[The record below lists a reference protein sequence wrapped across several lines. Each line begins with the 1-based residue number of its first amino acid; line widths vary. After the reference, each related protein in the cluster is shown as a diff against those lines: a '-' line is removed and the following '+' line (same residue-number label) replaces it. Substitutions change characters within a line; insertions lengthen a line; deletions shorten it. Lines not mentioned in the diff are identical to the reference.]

1 MKLKPLYLG
10 ISLGVVWGISIFIT
24 TWLSYYSGYGRLF
37 LEVLAGSIYPGYSI
51 TPIGSFVGLIYG
63 FVDGLVSGSIIAMI
77 YNKLIDGKVRDG
89 GKE

>member
-1 MKLKPLYLG
+1 MKLRPFQLG
-10 ISLGVVWGISIFIT
+10 ISIGIVWGISIFIT

>member
-1 MKLKPLYLG
+1 MKLRPFQLG
-10 ISLGVVWGISIFIT
+10 ISIGIVWGISIFIT

-63 FVDGLVSGSIIAMI
+63 FVDGLVSGSIIAMV

>member
-24 TWLSYYSGYGRLF
+24 TWLSYYLGYGRLF